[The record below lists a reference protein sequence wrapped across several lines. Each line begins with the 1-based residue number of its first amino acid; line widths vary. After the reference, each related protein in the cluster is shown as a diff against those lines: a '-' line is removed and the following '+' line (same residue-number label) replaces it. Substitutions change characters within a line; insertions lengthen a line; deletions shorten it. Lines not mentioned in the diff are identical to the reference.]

1 MKKNIFIWIIAAILV
16 VVAIGTTKSFEAKT
30 KIAGPTPS
38 VTAIPTAS
46 AEVSAKTPAPD
57 FSLKDLSGKT
67 IKLSELKGKKVYIN
81 FWATWCGYCD
91 QEMPDIEKIHNEFKD
106 QNLIILA
113 IDVAESDYIVKKY
126 IDEKDLNFTVLLD
139 KDGKIS
145 TNLYKVS
152 GYPTSVF
159 INSDGTISNT
169 IEGMMT
175 FEGMKSEIVKLK

>member
-16 VVAIGTTKSFEAKT
+16 VVAISTTKSFET
-30 KIAGPTPS
+30 KSKISGPTPS
-38 VTAIPTAS
+38 ITAKPDIEVTT
-46 AEVSAKTPAPD
+46 KTLAPD

-67 IKLSELKGKKVYIN
+67 VKLSELKGKKVYIN

-106 QNLIILA
+106 QNLVILA
-113 IDVAESDYIVKKY
+113 VNVAESDYVVKTYVKK
-126 IDEKDLNFTVLLD
+126 KGLNFTALLD

-145 TNLYKVS
+145 TDLYKVS

-159 INSDGTISNT
+159 INSDGTISTT

-175 FEGMKSEIVKLK
+175 YEGMKSEVEKLK